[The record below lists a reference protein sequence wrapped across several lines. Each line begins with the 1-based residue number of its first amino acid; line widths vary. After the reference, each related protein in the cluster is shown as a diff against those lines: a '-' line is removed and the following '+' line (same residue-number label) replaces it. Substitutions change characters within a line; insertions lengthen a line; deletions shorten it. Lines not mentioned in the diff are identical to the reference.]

1 MIQELARD
9 VRHAARVLG
18 RRPGF
23 TVVAVA
29 TLALGIAG
37 NSAIFSMVRAM
48 LLRPLPYPDAEMLVQ
63 MGETVSATDHALG
76 ATSRTTCLDWTRDN
90 ATIVSSGAFLHYP
103 GFGLTLTGH
112 GTPTQ
117 LEIGF
122 ATPDLFTTLGVGA
135 AVGRTFTEAEGGKQG
150 ADVVLLSDRLW
161 RARFGAEA
169 GAIGATATLEGA
181 AYTIVGVMPPGFAFP
196 SAAVDAWV
204 PLGLGAGDESGRA
217 AREISVLARLRPGV
231 TVGEATIEIDTITS
245 MLNHDH
251 PETMQ
256 GRSAIVMPLREVT
269 AGPVRPALLA
279 LLGAVG
285 FVLLIACA
293 NVANLFLASLGT
305 RRQEMAVRAAL
316 GAGRGRLLRQL
327 LVESALLGL
336 AGGAA
341 GSLLAFWL
349 LDVLRGTAPRELQR
363 LGQVRLDTPA
373 LLATLLLSLVAS
385 LAVGLLPALHALSP
399 GSLESLRQGGRVVSD
414 PARRRARAALL
425 VAEVALSF
433 ALLVGAGLMIRSL
446 AALNDV
452 KAGFDDRR
460 VLTARVKLAADKRD
474 TTGQIRFFE
483 AGVEAAAAT
492 PGVEAAAATSELPV
506 AGFRQGR
513 NLFIEGRDPGKPGDR
528 PQLATR
534 FVHPDYFGVMGIPLL
549 EGRAFG
555 DRDDAGSPPVV
566 LVSRAVARRFWP
578 DRSPVGARVSLEGPE
593 GPWRE
598 VVGVVGD
605 TREFGLENPVAP
617 ILYSPMRQRDA
628 RQAWM
633 SWMTFVVRTSGPP
646 GRVAPEL
653 RERLQRLDPDLA
665 LDEVRPMTAVLS
677 GARAARRFNTLL
689 LGLFAAVALA
699 LAAVGIYGVISLSVG
714 ARCREIGIRMALG
727 ARRASIL
734 GLVMKEGM
742 GLTLA
747 GVVTGL
753 LLALGVTRFLASLL
767 FGVTPTDAPT
777 FAAIAVFFG
786 AVALL
791 ACWVP
796 ARRAAR
802 VDPTVAL
809 RSE

>member
-1 MIQELARD
+1 MLQELARD
-9 VRHAARVLG
+9 IRHAARVLG
-18 RRPGF
+18 RRPVF
-23 TVVAVA
+23 TAVAVV
-29 TLALGIAG
+29 TLSLGIAG
-37 NSAIFSMVRAM
+37 NAAIFSMVQAM
-48 LLRPLPYPDAEMLVQ
+48 LLRPLPYPDPAALVQ
-63 MGETVSATDHALG
+63 MGESVSATDHAMG
-76 ATSRTTCLDWTRDN
+76 ATSRTTYLDWTHDN
-90 ATIVSSGAFLHYP
+90 PTIASSGAYLHYP
-103 GFGLTLTGH
+103 GFGLTLTGR
-112 GTPTQ
+112 GAPAQ

-135 AVGRTFTEAEGGKQG
+135 ALGRTFTAAEGGKQG

-161 RARFGAEA
+161 RGRFGADPA
-169 GAIGATATLEGA
+169 VLGATAMLEGA
-181 AYTIVGVMPPGFAFP
+181 PYTIVGVMPAGFAFP
-196 SAAVDAWV
+196 SAGVDAWV

-217 AREISVLARLRPGV
+217 SREIAVIARLRQGV
-231 TVGEATIEIDTITS
+231 TLEEATTEIDAITS
-245 MLNHDH
+245 MLNLDH
-251 PETMQ
+251 AETMQ
-256 GRSAIVMPLREVT
+256 GRVAVVMPLSEVT

-293 NVANLFLASLGT
+293 NVANLLLASLAA
-305 RRQEMAVRAAL
+305 RRQELAVRAAL

-327 LVESALLGL
+327 LVETTLLGL
-336 AGGAA
+336 AGAAA

-349 LDVLRGTAPRELQR
+349 LEGLRGVAPRELQWLAR
-363 LGQVRLDTPA
+363 VRLDAPA
-373 LLATLLLSLVAS
+373 LLATLALALLAS
-385 LAVGLLPALHALSP
+385 LLVGLIPAIQALSP
-399 GSLESLRQGGRVVSD
+399 RALESLRQGGRIVSD
-414 PARRRARAALL
+414 PARRRARAAFL
-425 VAEVALSF
+425 VSEVALSF

-460 VLTARVKLAADKRD
+460 ILTVRVKLAADRMD
-474 TTGQIRFFE
+474 TAAQLRFFD
-483 AGVEAAAAT
+483 AGVAAAATT
-492 PGVEAAAATSELPV
+492 PGVEAAGATSELPM

-513 NLFIEGRDPGKPGDR
+513 DWFIEGRDTGKPGDR
-528 PQLATR
+528 AQLATR
-534 FVHPDYFGVMGIPLL
+534 FVHPGYFDVMGIPLL

-555 DRDDAGSPPVV
+555 ERDVAGSPPVV

-578 DRSPVGARVSLEGPE
+578 DRSPVGARVSFEGPE

-605 TREFGLENPVAP
+605 TREFGLENPAAP
-617 ILYSPMRQRDA
+617 IVYSPMRQRDA
-628 RQAWM
+628 PQAWM

-646 GRVAPEL
+646 ARVAPEL
-653 RERLQRLDPDLA
+653 RDRLQRLDPDLA
-665 LDEVRPMTAVLS
+665 LDDVRPMTAVLA

-689 LGLFAAVALA
+689 LGLFAGVALL
-699 LAAVGIYGVISLSVG
+699 LATVGIYGVVSLSVG

-727 ARRASIL
+727 ARRAAIL
-734 GLVMKEGM
+734 ALVLKEGM

-747 GVVTGL
+747 GVLAGV

-777 FAAIAVFFG
+777 FASIAAFFG

-796 ARRAAR
+796 ARRASR